1 MIMVDEEFNIAWAN
15 DIAKEMLGPD
25 MVGMKCYRSYH
36 ERNEVCDPCIVKL
49 CFEDGMVHEFET
61 EIFGADGNKLSF
73 WCKASIAERYEDGRP
88 KMVVEFLRDITERK
102 QAGERIRASLKEKE
116 VLLAEVHHRVKNNFQ
131 VISSL
136 LDMIRMRT
144 QNQEAIDLLTDA
156 RSKIYTMALVHA
168 QLYEQKRFDQIELA
182 SHVRKLAEH
191 LRQVYSSKGPT
202 IGLVLEPSDV
212 YLTLNQAIPCAL
224 VMNEV
229 LSNAFRHAFKEAQQ
243 GTVEVSI
250 SKSDDDMVLI
260 RVKDGGIGIPEEMDI
275 DKAKTLGLKLV
286 KNIVGSQLK
295 GRVQVSRD
303 NGTEVIIAFKALPEG
318 GSHA

>member
-1 MIMVDEEFNIAWAN
+1 
-15 DIAKEMLGPD
+15 
-25 MVGMKCYRSYH
+25 
-36 ERNEVCDPCIVKL
+36 
-49 CFEDGMVHEFET
+49 
-61 EIFGADGNKLSF
+61 
-73 WCKASIAERYEDGRP
+73 
-88 KMVVEFLRDITERK
+88 MVVEFLRDITERK